1 MNDVLSGGVYG
12 KAEMNRGYSHLV
24 TNNVSHSKKIRI
36 VRKILFPSKEK
47 LQQSYLLLYIWIKRG
62 IRFIIR
68 YCKERRNRDVD
79 VKSIIACSK
88 KRLDLLKKYEII
100 K

>member
-1 MNDVLSGGVYG
+1 MISLRT
-12 KAEMNRGYSHLV
+12 K
-24 TNNVSHSKKIRI
+24 
-36 VRKILFPSKEK
+36 LFPSKET
-47 LQQSYLLLYIWIKRG
+47 LQQSYPILNRHPYLLLYIWIKRG